1 MRLREIKILQDTPSS
16 FFGITMPLLKQ
27 EGRGGDKKKKSNI
40 NFTMCREV
48 KKKNK
53 NKNSNF
59 QLMKQNPLDI
69 YINHTNKDS

>member
-27 EGRGGDKKKKSNI
+27 EGRGGDKKKKKSNI

-48 KKKNK
+48 KKK
-53 NKNSNF
+53 
-59 QLMKQNPLDI
+59 KQKQQFSTHETESIRYL
-69 YINHTNKDS
+69 YQSHK

>member
-27 EGRGGDKKKKSNI
+27 EGRGGDKKKKKVTSI
-40 NFTMCREV
+40 SQCAEKL
-48 KKKNK
+48 KKK